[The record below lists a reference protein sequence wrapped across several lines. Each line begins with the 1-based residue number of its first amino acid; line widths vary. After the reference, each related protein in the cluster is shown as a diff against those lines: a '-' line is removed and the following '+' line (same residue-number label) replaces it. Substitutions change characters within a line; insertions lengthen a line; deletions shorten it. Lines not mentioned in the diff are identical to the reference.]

1 MKKLE
6 KERRFLVK
14 LPLNDAAR
22 QTLSHATP
30 VDIKQTYLIPDEDG
44 GTERVRSSSIKLWKN
59 TFRHFTHTKK
69 VFVSSG
75 VNEEDERDVTEGT
88 YDLFIRAADLTR
100 VPIEKTRYILP
111 WDKHEFE
118 LDIFHGA
125 NEGLSI
131 LEIEL
136 EDMTKH
142 FTMPPYLEIEKEI
155 TGDDTYSNYN
165 LAKKK

>member
-6 KERRFLVK
+6 KERRFLIK

-30 VDIKQTYLIPDEDG
+30 IDIKQTYLIPDEG
-44 GTERVRSSSIKLWKN
+44 SGTERVRSSSIKLWKN

-75 VNEEDERDVTEGT
+75 VNEEDEKDVSEGT
-88 YDLFIRAADLTR
+88 YDLLIRAFDPDR
-100 VPIEKTRYILP
+100 IPIEKTRYIIV
-111 WDKHEFE
+111 WDKRDFE
-118 LDIFHGA
+118 LDIFHGV
-125 NEGLSI
+125 NEGLVI

-136 EDMTKH
+136 EDIQEKLT
-142 FTMPPYLEIEKEI
+142 FPNYFEIVKEI
-155 TGDDTYSNYN
+155 TGDNTYSNYS
-165 LAKKK
+165 LARKK